1 MRGLSMPERRGF
13 LKRQTA
19 MRLRPLARRRL
30 STLRPPSVLM
40 RDRNP
45 CTFLRRRLWGWKVR
59 FIDQP
64 FRRSLGRK
72 TGTGHSECVFAS
84 KPACFLGSAEN
95 RFGSRLCQGDPRS
108 ERSVRPRRADS
119 VQISAIHT
127 SADTVNNITFN
138 VLGVISHNLST
149 KGGQTCLKETASGE
163 PIQVL
168 VSKYVRKSVFGLQNL
183 LLPRNGQE

>member
-1 MRGLSMPERRGF
+1 MRCDPLRGLPMSAQREF

-64 FRRSLGRK
+64 FEGAPPEGAER
-72 TGTGHSECVFAS
+72 HSEYVFAS
-84 KPACFLGSAEN
+84 NPDCFLGSAEN
-95 RFGSRLCQGDPRS
+95 RFGAARVKEIEARRCPFGLAAPIRCRSRASTP
-108 ERSVRPRRADS
+108 AD
-119 VQISAIHT
+119 A
-127 SADTVNNITFN
+127 VNNSNTN
-138 VLGVISHNLST
+138 ALRVLAQIVD
-149 KGGQTCLKETASGE
+149 KRGQTCLKETASGD
-163 PIQVL
+163 
-168 VSKYVRKSVFGLQNL
+168 SNT
-183 LLPRNGQE
+183 